1 MTRIAILD
9 LTTHPAD
16 RLHGVQRVWERISGW
31 LSPSLPDAALIPFDI
46 ADGGGGLPATGD
58 FDGLIVSGSE
68 YGVYDQTEWML
79 PLRRLLLDTRDA
91 GKPQFGICFGHQ
103 IMADCFG
110 GRAEKAAI
118 GRIVGAREF
127 TAAGQRFSAHVW
139 HQDQVTAV
147 PPCAQVTAYADYCP
161 VGALDYEFAARSVQ
175 YHPEY
180 DAAHLQDLF
189 ARGRDYFI
197 DGPSADAAAA
207 EIAKATVSVDLDAGD
222 VAAFFRKAI
231 RHQS

>member
-1 MTRIAILD
+1 M
-9 LTTHPAD
+9 
-16 RLHGVQRVWERISGW
+16 
-31 LSPSLPDAALIPFDI
+31 
-46 ADGGGGLPATGD
+46 
-58 FDGLIVSGSE
+58 
-68 YGVYDQTEWML
+68 
-79 PLRRLLLDTRDA
+79 
-91 GKPQFGICFGHQ
+91 
-103 IMADCFG
+103 
-110 GRAEKAAI
+110 
-118 GRIVGAREF
+118 
-127 TAAGQRFSAHVW
+127 
-139 HQDQVTAV
+139 